1 MCNSLL
7 TMFNLFR
14 KNKNDDGIMPS
25 AGQLPVS
32 IDMHS
37 HILPGIDD
45 GSPDVETSLLLV
57 RGLYDM
63 GIRTCIATPHII
75 GDLYR
80 NNDETIEPAL
90 LKLQQACTAAALPM
104 QISAAAEYMLDDYF
118 MELLRQQKPLRTLHK
133 NILLTEIPY
142 TSEPVNL
149 DEILFNI
156 ITEGYRPV
164 LAHPERY
171 FYFHRNFEEYRRLK
185 DLGFILQ
192 VNLLSLTG
200 YYGKN
205 PARAAKYMLD
215 EGLAGLVGTDLHH
228 GRHLT
233 ALQSTENLRL
243 MHKHVKDGALQNRE
257 LME

>member
-1 MCNSLL
+1 
-7 TMFNLFR
+7 
-14 KNKNDDGIMPS
+14 MPFT
-25 AGQLPVS
+25 GQLPVT

-57 RGLYDM
+57 RGLYDL

-80 NNDETIEPAL
+80 NTNETIEPAL
-90 LKLQQACTAAALPM
+90 AKLQQACREVALPM
-104 QISAAAEYMLDDYF
+104 QLSAAAEYMLDDYF
-118 MELLRQQKPLRTLHK
+118 MELLQSRQPLRTLH
-133 NILLTEIPY
+133 NNLLLTELPY

-149 DEILFNI
+149 QEMLFHI
-156 ITEGYRPV
+156 ITEGYQPV

-171 FYFHRNFEEYRRLK
+171 FYFHNNFEEYKWLK
-185 DLGFILQ
+185 ELGFILQ

-205 PARAAKYMLD
+205 VTRAARYMLD
-215 EGLAGLVGTDLHH
+215 EGLAGMVGTDLHH
-228 GRHLT
+228 ARHLT
-233 ALQSTENLRL
+233 ALQSPENQGKL
-243 MHKHVKDGALQNRE
+243 HKYVKDMLLQNKE
-257 LME
+257 LVP